1 MQMTVSV
8 RFFSVLFYSSFTL
21 ASTEDGGQENHVHS
35 DLHSFTFQS
44 CCFPINTFNS
54 KLTSLLASLFLMHY
68 YTIKKATKRTKSI
81 QVEDIDREAARL
93 K

>member
-1 MQMTVSV
+1 
-8 RFFSVLFYSSFTL
+8 
-21 ASTEDGGQENHVHS
+21 
-35 DLHSFTFQS
+35 
-44 CCFPINTFNS
+44 
-54 KLTSLLASLFLMHY
+54 MHY